1 MSRKSDRKHAF
12 NLIFQ
17 LPFHEQIDVDKASAR
32 YYEGL
37 ANDTNIDKTFVEK
50 KFKGVIE
57 NQKAIDEHIGNA
69 SEGWDFSRLSKV
81 DIAIMRLAVYELMFD
96 DDIPTKVSINEAVEL
111 AKDFSS
117 DEAPS
122 FINGIL
128 GKIVSIKDNKV
139 EQ

>member
-17 LPFHEQIDVDKASAR
+17 LPFHEQIDVDKVSAR

-37 ANDTNIDKTFVEK
+37 VNDTNIDKTFVEK

-57 NQKAIDEHIGNA
+57 NQKAIDEYIGNA

-96 DDIPTKVSINEAVEL
+96 EDVPTKVSINEAVEL

-117 DEAPS
+117 NEAPS

-128 GKIVSIKDNKV
+128 GKIVSIKDSKV